1 MWSEIHWKEKLQAML
16 GSCTL
21 LSSMSNVGVEH
32 YAYECVCKV
41 LVMRN
46 QFSCN
51 RNTSF
56 GKASMQ
62 TKETHTKEQ
71 RHVRKDLIENGVCHI
86 RGHLQNGPN
95 VRHAWSRLEE
105 WLCNF
110 LCNFGFCAGRND
122 KIISD
127 CRNSAKYQAFADT
140 SLGIVALCSLL
151 PWHQGT
157 DDDTEYICM

>member
-1 MWSEIHWKEKLQAML
+1 
-16 GSCTL
+16 
-21 LSSMSNVGVEH
+21 
-32 YAYECVCKV
+32 
-41 LVMRN
+41 MRN

-71 RHVRKDLIENGVCHI
+71 KHVRKDRIENGVCHI
-86 RGHLQNGPN
+86 RGHLPNGPN
-95 VRHAWSRLEE
+95 VRHEWSRSEE

-140 SLGIVALCSLL
+140 SLGIVTFCSLL

-157 DDDTEYICM
+157 GDDTEYICMWVGSTWLEGQNYPVLPSGLRVSLIHGRLAVLDS